1 MGGSLD
7 FKDLLI
13 NGASQLGV
21 ALTGAQVDA
30 FAVYLAE
37 LRRWNAK
44 TNLTAIDEPG
54 EVVVKHFLDSLTLV
68 RMLPQGRFRAAD
80 IGSGAGFPGLALKV
94 VLPEME
100 LVSVEPAHRKAA
112 FQRQASRLMGLKSV
126 TVLERRLEDVLPEE
140 AAFDVVLSRAFKEPG
155 LLLAGVAGLLAPGGR
170 VVLSVG
176 PEQTLQP
183 PEGWAILAS
192 EKIILP
198 FSEYS
203 RTVATYIPA

>member
-1 MGGSLD
+1 LEVLLD
-7 FKDLLI
+7 FNDLLI
-13 NGASQLGV
+13 KGASQLGV
-21 ALTGAQVDA
+21 ALTGVQVDA

-37 LRRWNAK
+37 LLKWNAK

-54 EVVVKHFLDSLTLV
+54 EVLVKHFLDSLTLV
-68 RMLPQGRFRAAD
+68 RMLPKGRFRAAD

-100 LVSVEPAHRKAA
+100 LVSVEPARRKAA
-112 FQRQASRLMGLKSV
+112 FQRQAARLMGLKSV

-140 AAFDVVLSRAFKEPG
+140 AMFDVVLSRAFKEPG
-155 LLLAGVAGLLAPGGR
+155 LLLPGLSGLLAQGGR

-183 PEGWAILAS
+183 PEGWTILAS